1 MYMNNDI
8 SNLLNM
14 QGCDPDK
21 EEGQRT
27 ANQNTKELIEAG
39 TALGVN
45 RLYNKYGDAYKETV
59 EMSLYLW
66 AWRCIG
72 TDIIPEF
79 DKVYPDFDSIYERMK
94 NEGWTEEEI
103 DKVKNLPSSFVTQV
117 KQGMETV
124 ITEGDGF
131 VDGKYVKPYDY
142 LEWIL
147 DKTKPAP
154 LKAVTFWNNYTETN
168 DWYIT
173 VGGYGEL
180 GKREDLENK
189 TVEEVKARI
198 AELIEEWLGDP
209 LISQDVE
216 PVDFDQYGGVIMNKS
231 MKDADDED
239 TFMVTN
245 YNGDSFAVD
254 GIDKAKETATQ
265 FRKERAGFEL
275 SYFVYRKITEPD
287 GYFAWRE
294 ENIADY
300 L

>member
-8 SNLLNM
+8 SNLLNI

-27 ANQNTKELIEAG
+27 ANQNTKELILAG

-45 RLYNKYGDAYKETV
+45 RLYNKYGDDYKETI
-59 EMSLYLW
+59 EMPMYLW
-66 AWRCIG
+66 AFRCIDTG
-72 TDIIPEF
+72 IIPEF
-79 DKVYPDFDSIYERMK
+79 DEAYPDFDSIYARMK

-103 DKVKNLPSSFVTQV
+103 DKVKNLPSSFVKQV

-131 VDGKYVKPYDY
+131 VDGKYVKPYEY

-168 DWYIT
+168 DWII
-173 VGGYGEL
+173 E
-180 GKREDLENK
+180 KANNQREYLNNK
-189 TVEEVKARI
+189 TIEEVKARI
-198 AELIEEWLGDP
+198 AELIEGLVGEP
-209 LISQDVE
+209 LVAQDVI
-216 PVDFDQYGGVIMNKS
+216 PVDYDEKGGLIFNKN
-231 MKDADDED
+231 MEDADDED
-239 TFMVTN
+239 TFLVANNDGAMVP
-245 YNGDSFAVD
+245 VD
-254 GIDKAKETATQ
+254 GIEKAISTATEY
-265 FRKERAGFEL
+265 RKARIGSEFAI
-275 SYFVYRKITEPD
+275 FVSRKITEPD

>member
-45 RLYNKYGDAYKETV
+45 RLYNKYGDDYKETV

-72 TDIIPEF
+72 TGIIPEF

-103 DKVKNLPSSFVTQV
+103 DKVKNLPSSFIKQV

-168 DWYIT
+168 DWLI
-173 VGGYGEL
+173 E
-180 GKREDLENK
+180 KANNQREYLNNK
-189 TVEEVKARI
+189 TIEEVKARI
-198 AELIEEWLGDP
+198 VELIEELAGEP
-209 LISQDVE
+209 LVSQDVI
-216 PVDFDQYGGVIMNKS
+216 PVDYDEKGGLIFDKNME
-231 MKDADDED
+231 DADDED
-239 TFMVTN
+239 TFLVSKNDGGMVP
-245 YNGDSFAVD
+245 VD
-254 GIDKAKETATQ
+254 GIEKAISTATEY
-265 FRKERAGFEL
+265 RKARIGSEFAI
-275 SYFVYRKITEPD
+275 FVSRKITEPD
-287 GYFAWRE
+287 GYFTWRE